1 MAVYEYL
8 CDKCGARFEKRMPMS
23 EFRDV
28 VPCTKCKAKARKAIS
43 NFAFVGRSQSGDSL
57 DFGDD
62 EGLGAMGGMG
72 GMRGMGGMPG
82 LDMD

>member
-1 MAVYEYL
+1 MTLYEYL

-28 VPCTKCKAKARKAIS
+28 VPCTKCRANARKAIS
-43 NFAFVGRSQSGDSL
+43 NFAFVGRSQSDDSF

-62 EGLGAMGGMG
+62 EGLGAMGGMP
-72 GMRGMGGMPG
+72 GMGGMP
-82 LDMD
+82 DMD